1 MRLGCIHRNGDYKN
15 KSHHCKFRM
24 ALKLLITDD
33 PQHEK
38 YYEIENWEVI
48 PVEKRASHTCYKDAA
63 LGTNF
68 WPKLTSVVPG
78 KSDKVEWLSR

>member
-1 MRLGCIHRNGDYKN
+1 
-15 KSHHCKFRM
+15 M

-68 WPKLTSVVPG
+68 WPKLLSVVPG
-78 KSDKVEWLSR
+78 KSDKVESLSR